1 MNRKLYTLCLLFI
14 GIGLFAQ
21 PTDDDEIVYY
31 TDSEVNNSRFN
42 LALNLNPYYTDM
54 RLINND
60 ATNSLFNTYSEE
72 FEATGKFKF
81 DYGLDLFYEIGPSF
95 HVGIGIVRAHGG
107 YIWQDVVL
115 DTAMPNL
122 LADNDVDISMFSVPI
137 KVNFTTR
144 ISDVFSL
151 EVVPMVEMNFIDQY
165 NGRISYNGIS
175 GAPADSTFNLN
186 DNLQNI
192 NWSVGIA
199 LGGTYWFNNE
209 FGVFMRGSVR
219 YLLNDIV
226 DANDFDWPRETLLNF
241 GLNTGLRLRF

>member
-1 MNRKLYTLCLLFI
+1 MIIRKVLSIALL
-14 GIGLFAQ
+14 LVSTALLAQ
-21 PTDDDEIVYY
+21 PDDDIVYY
-31 TDSEVNNSRFN
+31 TDSDVNNSKFN

-60 ATNSLFNTYSEE
+60 ASNSLFDTYSEE
-72 FEATGKFKF
+72 FEASGTFKL
-81 DYGLDLFYEIGPSF
+81 DYGIDLFYEIGPSF
-95 HVGIGIVRAHGG
+95 HLGIGIVRAHGG
-107 YIWQDVVL
+107 YTWRDVVL
-115 DTAMPNL
+115 DTLNPTL
-122 LADNDVDISMFSVPI
+122 LADNEVDITMFSIPI

-151 EVVPMVEMNFIDQY
+151 EVVPMVELNFIDQY
-165 NGRISYNGIS
+165 NGRISYNGLV
-175 GAPADSTFNLN
+175 GAPADSSFNLN
-186 DNLQNI
+186 NDLRDL

-226 DANDFDWPRETLLNF
+226 DPSDFNWPRETLLNF
-241 GLNTGLRLRF
+241 GLNTGVRIKF